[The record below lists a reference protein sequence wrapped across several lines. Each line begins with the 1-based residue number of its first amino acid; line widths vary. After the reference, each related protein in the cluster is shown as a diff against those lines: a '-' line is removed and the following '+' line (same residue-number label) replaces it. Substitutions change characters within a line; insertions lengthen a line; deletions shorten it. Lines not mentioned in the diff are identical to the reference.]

1 MSEEKVAQN
10 DKTRKRRILVVE
22 PDREFLGLL
31 RDFFTGQK
39 FEVEK
44 AETGD
49 EGIKK
54 AREFAP
60 DVVLLSRELP
70 MPGGN
75 HGPDGLRV
83 LKVIK
88 QDRKLG
94 KIPVILFSAEAAEAD
109 FDRYRKLKFTANDY
123 IRKPFEDTEILRR
136 VENLVGFDLTDDV
149 KRIKARIE
157 DAMEEDPIISIFDA
171 DPEELGLGSR
181 AARNEVA
188 RLLEQVGQELELNDQ
203 EAAPDE
209 QQDLPLTEEKTA
221 EAAPELNGELARLR
235 AENQAQGR
243 RLDRLQKLLV
253 TERKRS
259 RDIKKEWKARLQE
272 IAARLAEKE
281 ETESKMRDEF
291 DAMRMKFADLELDHT
306 MELDRVSAEK
316 RRLEEDLEMV
326 KEMLEMSSAYPR
338 QEILDDM
345 KKLLRAVS
353 KIIKG
358 LEADKKS

>member
-1 MSEEKVAQN
+1 MAKNNQA
-10 DKTRKRRILVVE
+10 RKRKILLVE
-22 PDREFLGLL
+22 PDHEFLGLL
-31 RDFFTGQK
+31 HDFFTAQN
-39 FEVEK
+39 FDVAN

-49 EGIKK
+49 DGIKK

-88 QDRKLG
+88 QDRKLS
-94 KIPVILFSAEAAEAD
+94 KIPVILFSSDAAESD
-109 FDRYRKLKFTANDY
+109 FDRYRKLKFSANDY

-136 VENLVGFDLTDDV
+136 VENLVGFDLTHDV
-149 KRIKARIE
+149 KHLKARIQ
-157 DAMEEDPIISIFDA
+157 DAMDEDPIVSIFDA
-171 DPEELGLGSR
+171 DPEELGVGSR

-188 RLLEQVGQELELNDQ
+188 RLLEQVGQELELHDQ
-203 EAAPDE
+203 EAAADDQPE
-209 QQDLPLTEEKTA
+209 PALAEEKTPGA
-221 EAAPELNGELARLR
+221 GDAADGELARLR
-235 AENQAQGR
+235 ADNQSLTH

-259 RDIKKEWKARLQE
+259 RDIKKEWKSKLQD
-272 IAARLAEKE
+272 IAARLSEKE
-281 ETESKMRDEF
+281 ETEARMREEF
-291 DAMRMKFADLELDHT
+291 EAMRAKFADLELDHT

-316 RRLEEDLEMV
+316 RRLEEDLDV
-326 KEMLEMSSAYPR
+326 VQEMLEMSSAYPR
-338 QEILDDM
+338 QDILDDM
-345 KKLLRAVS
+345 KKLLRTIN

-358 LEADKKS
+358 LEADKD